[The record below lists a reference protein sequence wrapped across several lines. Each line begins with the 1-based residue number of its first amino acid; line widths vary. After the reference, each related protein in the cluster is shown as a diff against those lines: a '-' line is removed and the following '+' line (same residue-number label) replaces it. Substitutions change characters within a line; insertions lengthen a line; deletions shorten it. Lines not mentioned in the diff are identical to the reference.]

1 MAKLTY
7 LEFLK
12 NCPFH
17 GLFTSKR
24 EVTQYMASEEAD
36 EIKIHRLYHEIRY
49 AKATLSNVLQAS
61 PLFKL

>member
-7 LEFLK
+7 LEFLE

-24 EVTQYMASEEAD
+24 EVIQFMASD